1 MEAVIPEPS
10 KSSNISE
17 TLCPSAV
24 SRARALQV
32 STCHGHSSMKGMMFL
47 RDMNCL
53 KELIGAIKI
62 IREGVSDGIDGEM
75 WDSSAKESECDTV
88 FSAAIVFCTRRMDS
102 LL

>member
-10 KSSNISE
+10 NISE
-17 TLCPSAV
+17 TLCSSAV
-24 SRARALQV
+24 SSAGALQV
-32 STCHGHSSMKGMMFL
+32 STCHAHSSMKGMMFL

-75 WDSSAKESECDTV
+75 WDSSAKESECAV
-88 FSAAIVFCTRRMDS
+88 FSAAIAFCTRRMDS